1 MVAPAAVCAKC
12 KQPCDE
18 TCAACKKGYVLHLRC
33 MKPGDRLAVLFRR
46 WRKTEEARHWIDALQ
61 FGGIGLLN
69 LGVIAGTHMTG
80 FMLVTFLGATL
91 LFCGFPAAITIRS
104 ALDARRNRP

>member
-1 MVAPAAVCAKC
+1 MTGAVCKKC

-18 TCAACKKGYVLHLRC
+18 TCTACKKGYILHYRC

-46 WRKTEEARHWIDALQ
+46 WRTTEEARHWIDALH

-69 LGVIAGTHMTG
+69 LGVIAGTRMTG
-80 FMLVTFLGATL
+80 FMLVAVRVVRWSGRGGARSPACAFLAASTTL
-91 LFCGFPAAITIRS
+91 P
-104 ALDARRNRP
+104 